1 MKKSLYWYTVTRPGT
16 LSISL
21 TPVLVGT
28 SLAWAETTHFSW
40 PAALASLMATL
51 LLQIGTNL
59 VNTAPGNPL
68 AYSSNCELFAFL
80 IFGLLAVM
88 GSYYLQTHDLSL
100 NSLCAAWTIGLQ
112 AAAIRLIDN
121 YQDQGYGRAANRF
134 SLVSYLGQRQA
145 QTLYSTLLLLS
156 FLALLPIV
164 FFRPVAGIALV
175 TLSPAIR
182 MIRFFS
188 EAQAGP
194 GFNCILTGT
203 ATLQLIFGLALS
215 IGLLFG

>member
-1 MKKSLYWYTVTRPGT
+1 MRKSLYWYLVTRPGT

-28 SLAWAETTHFSW
+28 SLAWAETGQFSW
-40 PAALASLMATL
+40 QAAFAALTATL

-59 VNTAPGNPL
+59 ANTAPDNPL
-68 AYSSNCELFAFL
+68 AHGSNSELFAFL

-88 GSYYLQTHDLSL
+88 GSYYLQTHTLSL
-100 NSLCAAWTIGLQ
+100 NSLCTAWAIGLQ

-121 YQDQGYGRAANRF
+121 YQDQGFGRTANRL
-134 SLVSYLGQRQA
+134 SLVSYLRQRRA
-145 QTLYSTLLLLS
+145 QTLYSSLLLLP
-156 FLALLPIV
+156 FLVLLPV
-164 FFRPVAGIALV
+164 LFFRPVAGIALV
-175 TLSPAIR
+175 ILSPTIR
-182 MIRFFS
+182 MIRFFY

-194 GFNCILTGT
+194 GFNRVLTGT
-203 ATLQLIFGLALS
+203 ARLQLIFGLALS